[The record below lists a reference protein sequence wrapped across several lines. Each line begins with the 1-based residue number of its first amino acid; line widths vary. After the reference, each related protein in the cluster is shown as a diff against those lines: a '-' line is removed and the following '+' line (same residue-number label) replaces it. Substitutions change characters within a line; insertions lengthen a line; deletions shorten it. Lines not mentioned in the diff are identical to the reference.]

1 MNSKNIST
9 LPTLKKLNW
18 IYLLHNIITAI
29 ENIIILN
36 RLGTRMPNAREIIPK
51 SLIKLITITNGE
63 LKIQIKLIVLSIKVL
78 SNACKKELKTL
89 ESAPKL
95 MAMT

>member
-1 MNSKNIST
+1 M
-9 LPTLKKLNW
+9 
-18 IYLLHNIITAI
+18 ITVI

-36 RLGTRMPNAREIIPK
+36 TLGTRIPNAKEIIPK
-51 SLIKLITITNGE
+51 SLIKLRTIINGE
-63 LKIQIKLIVLSIKVL
+63 LKIQIKLIVLSMKVL